1 MSQEKNPI
9 MNLRILGK
17 PRKLFRERSFMAN
30 KDLGMD

>member
-17 PRKLFRERSFMAN
+17 RRKLFKEKLFMAN
-30 KDLGMD
+30 KDLGID